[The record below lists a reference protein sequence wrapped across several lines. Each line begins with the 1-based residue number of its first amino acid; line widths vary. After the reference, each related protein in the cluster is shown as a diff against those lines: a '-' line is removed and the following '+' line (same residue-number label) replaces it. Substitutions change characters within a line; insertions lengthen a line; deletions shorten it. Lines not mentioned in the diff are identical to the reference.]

1 MSLALKVKK
10 FINSE
15 HSGEYVDIILP
26 GEIGI
31 NSAAGVK
38 LKPKKESDAPAEAE
52 DAASFD
58 PDDPMDEENEGETH
72 DINQGTMQQE
82 RCRIH
87 YMEAGMGE
95 PLLLIHTVGQSL
107 YTWRGV
113 FNLLS
118 ARYRVIAIDLP
129 GFGYSDRPENFSF
142 SVEDYAEVIA
152 RFMDAK
158 GIESAHIA
166 AFSLGGAYAVSFALR
181 HPERMGRLALL
192 SPGGITPEMPLT
204 IRMIDSPLFGF
215 IASMLYNMNAVAY
228 AFLFKIIGN
237 GLLGLCHLH
246 AVKKAGVHHA
256 PMFAFGVCFLADV
269 SARNYF
275 YYWQIEGLCKF
286 IVARVVRGNGHYCA
300 RTVAHQ
306 DVVCYPYRNFLS
318 VYRIYCVGS
327 RKNAGLVFG
336 EIRPVEVAL

>member
-52 DAASFD
+52 DVASFD

-166 AFSLGGAYAVSFALR
+166 AFSLGAAF
-181 HPERMGRLALL
+181 PGR
-192 SPGGITPEMPLT
+192 
-204 IRMIDSPLFGF
+204 D
-215 IASMLYNMNAVAY
+215 NAGNAADHKDDRQP
-228 AFLFKIIGN
+228 AFRL
-237 GLLGLCHLH
+237 HSQH
-246 AVKKAGVHHA
+246 AV
-256 PMFAFGVCFLADV
+256 
-269 SARNYF
+269 
-275 YYWQIEGLCKF
+275 
-286 IVARVVRGNGHYCA
+286 
-300 RTVAHQ
+300 
-306 DVVCYPYRNFLS
+306 
-318 VYRIYCVGS
+318 
-327 RKNAGLVFG
+327 
-336 EIRPVEVAL
+336 